1 MSEIR
6 PPRLFT
12 KFFKWYCK
20 APLQESILGDLE
32 EAFYEEVETKGQFK
46 ARWKY
51 IWTILRFFR
60 PGIVRSLEGTQKL
73 NNYGMIKNNVKI
85 GMRSILRNKVFS
97 ILNVTGLSVGL
108 ASCLLILIYVK
119 HELSYDT
126 YNANYENTYRV
137 LHYFGEKGTDLQ
149 YEVFPT
155 AEHQVWGNAPIAP
168 ALKEFYPQIESV
180 FRFTSSVNWLIE
192 YEGKRFQEKDVV
204 FADSTFYQVFSWD
217 WLAGNPETALVRPST
232 IILSEKLAKKYF
244 GDKNPIGE
252 SLLMDGEELFEV
264 TGVYNIPANS
274 HFTAEAMV
282 SMETF
287 KSYRA
292 QIFDSWGYVD
302 FYTYFTLNDQAKIE
316 ALSQQIPQFLGAHY
330 DDDEYGYTFQFEA
343 LKDAYLNSDAGRQ
356 PGPVGNKNN
365 IYLFIAVAV
374 FILLIACINFI
385 NISTA
390 RSIDRAK
397 EVAVRK
403 TLGSRRSPLISQFLI
418 ESVLI
423 TFFAAILAVAL
434 VYFGHGYLE
443 LFTGKQL
450 GVDWL
455 FSPVNLLIGFV
466 LVVVLGVLAGLYP
479 AFILSNYRPIQVLRG
494 SFKNS
499 SKGIWLRKSLV
510 VLQFVL
516 SIMLLAGTA
525 IVYQQLNYIREYDKG
540 FDSERILV
548 IDYGGDYKVKQKVQF
563 IKNELLKHS
572 AVASVSASRA
582 TPGDF
587 FPNAGTTIET
597 PDGEMVAKGPAIYEI
612 DEDFIPTYDM
622 TIVAGRNFS
631 KDMPTD
637 TTKALLVNEAAAKLY
652 GYNNPEDIVGKNFS
666 QWGREGKVVG
676 VVEDFNY
683 VSLHN
688 EVEPLALRYSIWW
701 STEKFSV
708 KLKSADLGNTLS
720 ELEAIWKEAVPFYPF
735 NSHFNDMSF
744 NDQYEAD
751 ERFGMIFYSF
761 SVLAIFVACLGLFGL
776 TIYTTNQRAK
786 EIGIRKVL
794 GASVQRIVTIL
805 SFDFIKLF
813 GVALLLA
820 IPVSYWIMSTWLA
833 SFAYQTSISWQVFV
847 FAALITLV
855 VSLLTMSIKTVGAA
869 MSNPTRI
876 LKDE

>member
-1 MSEIR
+1 MSEVR

-32 EAFYEEVETKGQFK
+32 EAFYTEVESKGQLI

-51 IWTILRFFR
+51 IWTILRFIR

-73 NNYGMIKNNVKI
+73 NNYGMIKNNIKI

-126 YNANYENTYRV
+126 YNANYESTYRV
-137 LHYFGEKGTDLQ
+137 LHYFGEEGADLKN
-149 YEVFPT
+149 EVFPR

-168 ALKEFYPQIESV
+168 ALKEFYPEIESI
-180 FRFTSSVNWLIE
+180 FRFTSSFNWLIE

-204 FADSTFYQVFSWD
+204 FADSTFYKIFSWD
-217 WLAGNPETALVRPST
+217 WLAGNPETALVRPAT

-244 GDKNPIGE
+244 GNKNPIGE
-252 SLLMDGEELFEV
+252 SLLMDGDDLFEV
-264 TGVYNIPANS
+264 TGVYHIPDNS
-274 HFTAEAMV
+274 HFSADAFV
-282 SMETF
+282 SMSTF
-287 KSYRA
+287 KGFRP

-302 FYTYFTLNDQAKIE
+302 FYTYFTLNNQANIETLSAKI
-316 ALSQQIPQFLGAHY
+316 PDFLTTYHES
-330 DDDEYGYTFQFEA
+330 EYGYTFQFEP
-343 LKDAYLNSDAGRQ
+343 LKDAYLNSEAGRQ
-356 PGPVGNKNN
+356 PGPIGSKSN
-365 IYLFIAVAV
+365 IYLFVSVAV
-374 FILLIACINFI
+374 FILLIACINFV

-423 TFFAAILAVAL
+423 TFFAAIVAVL
-434 VYFGHGYLE
+434 MVSLGHGYLE
-443 LFTGKQL
+443 LFIGKQL
-450 GVDWL
+450 SVDWL
-455 FSPVNLLIGFV
+455 FSPVSLLIGLLLV
-466 LVVVLGVLAGLYP
+466 LLLGVLAGLYP
-479 AFILSNYRPIQVLRG
+479 AFILSNYRPLQVLRG

-510 VLQFVL
+510 VLQFAL

-525 IVYQQLNYIREYDKG
+525 IVYQQLNYIRDYDKG
-540 FDSERILV
+540 FESEQILV
-548 IDYGGDYKVKQKVQF
+548 IDYGGDYKVKRNIDF
-563 IKNELLKHS
+563 IKAELLKHS
-572 AVASVSASRA
+572 AVESVSVSRA

-597 PDGEMVAKGPAIYEI
+597 PNGEMLAKSPAIYEI

-622 TIVAGRNFS
+622 QMVAGRNFS
-631 KDMPTD
+631 KSFPTD
-637 TTKALLVNEAAAKLY
+637 TTKALLVNEATAKLY
-652 GYNNPEDIVGKNFS
+652 GYSNPEDIVGKNFS
-666 QWGREGKVVG
+666 QWGREGKVIG

-683 VSLHN
+683 VSLHS

-708 KLKSADLGNTLS
+708 KLKSTDLGSTLGG
-720 ELEAIWKEAVPFYPF
+720 LEAIWKEAVPSYPF
-735 NSHFNDMSF
+735 NTYFNDMSF
-744 NDQYEAD
+744 NNQYEAD
-751 ERFGMIFYSF
+751 ERFGIIFYSF
-761 SVLAIFVACLGLFGL
+761 SILAVFVACLGLFGL

-805 SFDFIKLF
+805 SFDFIKLY
-813 GVALLLA
+813 GIALLLA
-820 IPVSYWIMSTWLA
+820 IPVAYWIMSTWLA
-833 SFAYQTSISWQVFV
+833 SFAYQTSIGWQVFG
-847 FAALITLV
+847 FAASITLA
-855 VSLLTMSIKTVGAA
+855 VSLLTMSFKTIGAA

>member
-12 KFFKWYCK
+12 RFIKWYCK

-32 EAFYEEVETKGQFK
+32 EAFYEEVETKGLFR

-51 IWTILRFFR
+51 MWTILRFFR
-60 PGIVRSLEGTQKL
+60 PGIVGSLEGTQKL
-73 NNYGMIKNNVKI
+73 NNYRMIKNNMKI
-85 GMRSILRNKVFS
+85 GMRSILRNKVYS

-126 YNANYENTYRV
+126 YNTNYENTYRV
-137 LHYFGEKGTDLQ
+137 LHYFGEKGTDLKN
-149 YEVFPT
+149 ELLPT

-180 FRFTSSVNWLIE
+180 FRFTSQFNWLIE
-192 YEGKRFQEKDVV
+192 YEGNRFQEKNVV
-204 FADSTFYQVFSWD
+204 FADSTFYKIFSWD

-244 GDKNPIGE
+244 GDKNPVGE
-252 SLLMDGEELFEV
+252 SLLMDGDDLYEV

-274 HFTAEAMV
+274 HFSAEAMV
-282 SMETF
+282 SMSTF
-287 KSYRA
+287 KGSRP
-292 QIFDSWGYVD
+292 QVFDSWGYVD
-302 FYTYFTLNDQAKIE
+302 FYTYFTLNDQVNIQT
-316 ALSQQIPQFLGAHY
+316 LSQKIPNFLATHY
-330 DDDEYGYTFQFEA
+330 ESEYGYTFQFEA
-343 LKDAYLNSDAGRQ
+343 LKDAYLNSEAGRQ
-356 PGPVGNKNN
+356 PGSVGNKNN
-365 IYLFIAVAV
+365 IYLFISVAV

-423 TFFAAILAVAL
+423 TLFAAIIAVL
-434 VYFGHGYLE
+434 IVTFGHSYLE
-443 LFTGKQL
+443 LFIGKQL
-450 GVDWL
+450 TVDWL
-455 FSPVNLLIGFV
+455 FSPVNLLIGFLLV
-466 LVVVLGVLAGLYP
+466 LVLGVLAGIYP
-479 AFILSNYRPIQVLRG
+479 AFVLSNYRPIQVLRG

-510 VLQFVL
+510 VLQFAL

-525 IVYQQLNYIREYDKG
+525 IVYQQLNYIRDYDKG
-540 FDSERILV
+540 FESEQILV
-548 IDYGGDYKVKQKVQF
+548 IDYGGDYRVKKNIQF
-563 IKNELLKHS
+563 IKTELLKHS
-572 AVASVSASRA
+572 AVESVSLSRA

-587 FPNAGTTIET
+587 FPNAGTTIEA
-597 PDGEMVAKGPAIYEI
+597 PDGEMVAKGPVIYEI
-612 DEDFIPTYDM
+612 DEDFIPTYEM
-622 TIVAGRNFS
+622 NMVAGRNFS
-631 KDMPTD
+631 KDFPTD

-652 GYNNPEDIVGKNFS
+652 GYSNPEDIVGKKFN

-676 VVEDFNY
+676 VVKDFNY
-683 VSLHN
+683 ISLHN

-708 KLKSADLGNTLS
+708 KLKSTDLGNTLG
-720 ELEAIWKEAVPFYPF
+720 ELEAIWKEAVPYYPF
-735 NSHFNDMSF
+735 NSYFNDMRF
-744 NDQYEAD
+744 NGQYEAD
-751 ERFGMIFYSF
+751 ERFGIIFYSF
-761 SVLAIFVACLGLFGL
+761 SILAIFVACLGLFGL

-805 SFDFIKLF
+805 SFDFIKLY
-813 GVALLLA
+813 GIALLLA
-820 IPVSYWIMSTWLA
+820 IPVSYWIMSTWLT
-833 SFAYQTSISWQVFV
+833 SFAYQTSIGWEVFG
-847 FAALITLV
+847 FAALITLA
-855 VSLLTMSIKTVGAA
+855 VSLFTMSVKTVGAA

-876 LKDE
+876 LKAE